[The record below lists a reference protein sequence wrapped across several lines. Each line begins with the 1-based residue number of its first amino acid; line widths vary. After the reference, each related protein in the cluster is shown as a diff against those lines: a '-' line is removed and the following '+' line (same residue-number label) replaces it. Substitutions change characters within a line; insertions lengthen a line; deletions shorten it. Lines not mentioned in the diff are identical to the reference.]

1 MVGVLV
7 AVSVVAIVVGCG
19 LVVVLVLLQTN
30 VAMQFL
36 GEKKTRGSIE
46 LMIEREYL
54 NKSRFFNTG
63 IQVTLVKRT
72 LVNNSSP
79 LGLIRKLKKIN

>member
-7 AVSVVAIVVGCG
+7 ALSVVAIVVVAG
-19 LVVVLVLLQTN
+19 LVVVLVLLQTH

-36 GEKKTRGSIE
+36 RKKTRGSIE

-54 NKSRFFNTG
+54 KKSRFNTG
-63 IQVTLVKRT
+63 IQVTLVTRT
-72 LVNNSSP
+72 LVNNSRP